1 MNATS
6 ASNGE
11 AALPP
16 AILLMGPTATG
27 KSDAALAL
35 ADRLPV
41 EIVSVDSAMVYRG
54 MDIGTAKPSAA
65 ERDAVPHHLIDIL
78 DPEQSYSA
86 AQFRGDALAAMADIT
101 ARGRVPLLV
110 GGTLLYFRAL
120 TRGLAPL
127 PEADPVFRAEIEQEA
142 ARSGWP
148 ALHSRLAEV
157 DPDAAARIHPNDAQR
172 IQRALEVHRL
182 TGKPISRQFQQ
193 HHAPPPYRLLRLALM
208 PASRALLHE
217 RIAARFE
224 AMVAAGFISEVAVL
238 RERPNLTAEHPS
250 MRAVGYRQLWAYL
263 DGRRSREQ
271 AIADGIVATRRY
283 AKRQIT
289 WLRSE
294 SNVRHLDAEAGD
306 LVDRLTSEVREF
318 IPH

>member
-1 MNATS
+1 
-6 ASNGE
+6 
-11 AALPP
+11 
-16 AILLMGPTATG
+16 MGPTATG
-27 KSDAALAL
+27 KSDAAFAL

-65 ERDAVPHHLIDIL
+65 EQAAVPHHLIDIL
-78 DPEQSYSA
+78 DPEESYSA
-86 AQFRGDALAAMADIT
+86 AQFRSDALAAMAGIT
-101 ARGRVPLLV
+101 ARGRVPMLV

-127 PEADPVFRAEIEQEA
+127 PEADPAYRAEIEQEA

-148 ALHSRLAEV
+148 ALHARLAEV

-172 IQRALEVHRL
+172 IQRALEVHQL
-182 TGKPISRQFQQ
+182 TGEPMSRRLRAR
-193 HHAPPPYRLLRLALM
+193 HAPPPYRLLRLALM

-224 AMVAAGFISEVAVL
+224 AMIAAGFIDEVATL
-238 RERPNLTAEHPS
+238 RARPDLTAAHPS

-263 DGRRSREQ
+263 DGRCSREQ

-294 SNVRHLDAEAGD
+294 PDVCHLDAEAGD
-306 LVDRLTSEVREF
+306 LIDRLASRACEF